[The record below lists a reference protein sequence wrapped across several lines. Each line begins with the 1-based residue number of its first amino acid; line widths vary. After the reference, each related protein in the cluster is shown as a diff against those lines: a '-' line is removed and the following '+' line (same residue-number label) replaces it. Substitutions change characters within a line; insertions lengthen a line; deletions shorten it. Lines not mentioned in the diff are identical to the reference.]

1 MDSSKKSSEDVL
13 KLLLKTKLLSIV
25 ALLTVGVAIWDA
37 QPKSTVRSALPT
49 IEALTKN
56 DIQRVELTSMGN
68 TITLEQ
74 QNGQWVEVA
83 PISGLADVARINAMI
98 LNFRKPISM
107 DVLVESSPANG
118 GKEYG
123 LDSSNAITVE
133 MWGVGDTE
141 PSISFL
147 LGKDTE
153 QGASFVRLS
162 GNPAVYRA
170 HIGGRRRFVHPAGD
184 WLNQRVLQWEMSDL
198 STVSVSGPSI
208 ESYTLRNGSAW
219 SLDGVQ
225 TPVDVKRLS
234 QALQTLLQMRIGE
247 NPESTLGNLW
257 MTIVLQGK
265 DGTQQTLKVAE
276 GVERQTHI
284 DLDGKIYRV
293 PLLPFERFVNGARY
307 FMDKRVFPIRSRDEL
322 DLIRYKT
329 DLNEIII
336 QQDLSNGFWNVLQP
350 SNVDLEMRDV
360 FFMVNT
366 LVSLSS
372 LQEVSLDEWDASI
385 QSTQSAKPKVTLEM
399 RRLQGDVFRL
409 HILEARETSAGI
421 GYLCHVE
428 GMESGFIASKEDIEQ
443 IVNGFGQSNV
453 F

>member
-1 MDSSKKSSEDVL
+1 M
-13 KLLLKTKLLSIV
+13 KLLLKTKVLLGA
-25 ALLTVGVAIWDA
+25 ALVVFGFAAWDS
-37 QPKSTVRSALPT
+37 QSTSTVRSTLPT
-49 IEALTKN
+49 IEALIKD

-74 QNGQWVEVA
+74 QNGQWVQVA
-83 PISGLADVARINAMI
+83 PISGLADLARINAMI

-107 DVLVESSPANG
+107 DVLVESSPVQG

-133 MWGVGDTE
+133 LWGIGETE
-141 PSISFL
+141 PSISFV

-153 QGASFVRLS
+153 QGASFIRLS
-162 GNPAVYRA
+162 GSPAVYRA
-170 HIGGRRRFVHPAGD
+170 HVGGRRRFAHPAGD

-198 STVSVSGPSI
+198 SSVTVSGPSI
-208 ESYTLRNGSAW
+208 ESYTLRNGSVW
-219 SLDGVQ
+219 SLDGIQ
-225 TPVDVKRLS
+225 TPVDVKKLS
-234 QALQTLLQMRIGE
+234 QAIQTLLQMRIGE
-247 NPESTLGNLW
+247 NPDSTLGNPW
-257 MTIVLQGK
+257 MNIVLQSK
-265 DGTQQTLKVAE
+265 DGTQQTMVVAE

-284 DLDGKIYRV
+284 DLDGTIHRV
-293 PLLPFERFVNGARY
+293 PLLPFERFANGARY

-329 DLNEIII
+329 ALTEIII

-372 LQEVSLDEWDASI
+372 LEEVSLEGVDASI
-385 QSTQSAKPKVTLEM
+385 NPKVTLEM

-409 HILEARETSAGI
+409 NILESRQTAAGI

-428 GMESGFIASKEDIEQ
+428 GMEVGFIASKEDIEQ